1 MLSLSFAPLITLPTR
16 ICDTA
21 STLIDNIYTNVID
34 KGHTCGILVR
44 PISDHQMYFCM
55 MNENY
60 VKPSTKQKYIEVEVC
75 NQESLENFRREI
87 VDAEIYEKLQRDL
100 STDPN
105 VNYEILS
112 SYLETAKTT
121 HIPRK
126 TKKFNKRKH
135 RKEIWM
141 TNDLLAK
148 VVKKMT
154 CMLNGK
160 PPL

>member
-1 MLSLSFAPLITLPTR
+1 MLSSSFAPLITLPTR
-16 ICDTA
+16 ISDTA

-34 KGHTCGILVR
+34 KGHTCGVLVR
-44 PISDHQMYFCM
+44 PISDHQMNFCM

-87 VDAEIYEKLQRDL
+87 VDAKIYKKLQRDL

-112 SYLETAKTT
+112 SFFGNGQNNAY
-121 HIPRK
+121 P
-126 TKKFNKRKH
+126 KKN
-135 RKEIWM
+135 
-141 TNDLLAK
+141 
-148 VVKKMT
+148 
-154 CMLNGK
+154 
-160 PPL
+160 